1 MVRTRIVLCCSF
13 KGWVAV
19 GVVMTVMQERKEKKI
34 NKGCVRM
41 GDPYDEIFE
50 HAVTMN

>member
-1 MVRTRIVLCCSF
+1 MGCCQSGNDDDAR
-13 KGWVAV
+13 KK
-19 GVVMTVMQERKEKKI
+19 RKEKF
-34 NKGCVRM
+34 NKGRVRM